1 MTEIKVRTAGA
12 RDASNI
18 VRLLFDWF
26 NETDLG
32 WPQPDDVDMLA
43 WVTDVMQKG
52 RIFVAERSGRLI
64 GVVGIKPQ
72 VFSWNRSAW
81 YFGDSFFFVAPAYR
95 RGGVANAL
103 MKAVQ
108 THAASAGL
116 PLVMGIIT
124 GRNTDALQRWYRIQG
139 GEYAGGIMAFGIERL
154 QRNAEAAE

>member
-18 VRLLFDWF
+18 TRLLFDWF

-32 WPQPDDVDMLA
+32 WPEPDDVDMLT
-43 WVTDVMQKG
+43 WVTEVMNDG
-52 RIFVAERSGRLI
+52 RVIVAERSGRLI
-64 GVVGIKPQ
+64 GVVGVKPRR
-72 VFSWNRSAW
+72 FSWNRSRW
-81 YFGDSFFFVAPAYR
+81 YFGDTFFFVTPAYR

-108 THAASAGL
+108 AHAASYNV
-116 PLVMGIIT
+116 PLVMGVIT
-124 GRNTDALQRWYRIQG
+124 GRNTDVLERWYRIQG
-139 GEYAGGIMAFGIERL
+139 GEYAGGTMAFGIERL

>member
-1 MTEIKVRTAGA
+1 MTDIKIRTAGA

-32 WPQPDDVDMLA
+32 WPEPNDVDMLN
-43 WVTDVMQKG
+43 WVSGVMRNG
-52 RIFVAERSGRLI
+52 RVFVAERSGRLI
-64 GVVGIKPQ
+64 GVVGIQ
-72 VFSWNRSAW
+72 EQTFSWNRSAH
-81 YFGDSFFFVAPAYR
+81 YYGDTFFFVTPAYR

-124 GRNTDALQRWYRIQG
+124 GRHTDALERWYRIQG
-139 GEYAGGIMAFGIERL
+139 GQYAGGVITFGIERL
-154 QRNAEAAE
+154 QRSQEAAE